1 MKNNTLYKCEN
12 FRNQSLIYESI
23 GYMKTKCFKIR
34 NISPKVSI
42 VILNTVRGF
51 AFKIY
56 LFWV

>member
-1 MKNNTLYKCEN
+1 MKA
-12 FRNQSLIYESI
+12 
-23 GYMKTKCFKIR
+23 KCFKIR